1 MRRILALLLCSA
13 FLLSVVGCGADK
25 TMENPSTEEQSTSDE
40 QNEATDSAV
49 SVTESIPSENNTEE
63 KSDLKQDGISRISI
77 SIGETTLYA
86 DMYDSDLA
94 KEFVALLPQT
104 ISMQRVGGGREF
116 YGSLEGSLNYDEMYS
131 QTTFENGE
139 IAYWYSGNGLC
150 LLYNNQVEDPE
161 IDSGIIVLGKI
172 TSDFSMLY
180 DLEDHIEVTIELVEE

>member
-1 MRRILALLLCSA
+1 MRRILVLLLCSA
-13 FLLSVVGCGADK
+13 FLLSVVGCGTDK

-40 QNEATDSAV
+40 QNEVTDSAV
-49 SVTESIPSENNTEE
+49 SVTESIPSESNTEE
-63 KSDLKQDGISRISI
+63 ESALKQDGISRISI

-180 DLEDHIEVTIELVEE
+180 DLEDHIEVTVELVEE